1 MRLCGYAVVRFYG
14 QAVRWLC
21 GYAVLRSGGYA
32 VIVRVMVKVKV
43 AIAGIADI
51 EMIEYS

>member
-1 MRLCGYAVVRFYG
+1 MRFVRLCG
-14 QAVRWLC
+14 LC

-32 VIVRVMVKVKV
+32 VIVRVRVRVKV